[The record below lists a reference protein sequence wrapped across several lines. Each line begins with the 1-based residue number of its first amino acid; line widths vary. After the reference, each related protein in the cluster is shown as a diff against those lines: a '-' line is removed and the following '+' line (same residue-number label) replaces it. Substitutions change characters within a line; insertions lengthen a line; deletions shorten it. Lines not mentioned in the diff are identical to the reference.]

1 MQGGFM
7 RWKLVLLLS
16 ASFSLSVI
24 AVRAQKSNELHIY
37 FVDVEGGQSTL
48 FVSPSG
54 QSILV
59 DTGFPGTRDADRI
72 AALAKQAG
80 LTEITYLLVT
90 HYHGDH
96 VGGAPELSTRIPI
109 RTFIDHGAIMEQTLN
124 VPKTFA
130 AYAPVRDKWQH
141 IVAKP
146 GDKLPVKGLDWRVV
160 SAAAVVTTKA
170 LPGGGQENPLC
181 SQFQSKDETKD
192 PLLGGEN
199 AASVGSVVSL
209 GKFRMIDLGDLTWN
223 HEHDLACPK
232 NLIGTV
238 DLYLT
243 THHGQN
249 ISGLPMLVY
258 AAKSRAVVMN
268 NGAKKGGHVDTFQIL
283 HHMPSP
289 ADLWQLHYAMDG
301 GENNSPEQ
309 FIANLDET
317 TSNYIEVT
325 AKKDGS
331 FKVTNSRNGYNKE
344 YSPH

>member
-1 MQGGFM
+1 MFGKRIF
-7 RWKLVLLLS
+7 VLFVLAILAAAS
-16 ASFSLSVI
+16 AW
-24 AVRAQKSNELHIY
+24 ARRRDELRIY

-54 QSILV
+54 ESLLI
-59 DTGFPGTRDADRI
+59 DTGFPGDRDASRI
-72 AALAKQAG
+72 ADAAKQAG
-80 LTEITYLLVT
+80 VTEINYLLIT

-96 VGGAPELSTRIPI
+96 VGGVSTLAGKIPI
-109 RTFIDHGAIMEQTLN
+109 RTFIDHGPIMEQTLN
-124 VPKTFA
+124 VPQSFA
-130 AYAPVRDKWQH
+130 AYAPVREKGQH

-146 GDKLPVKGLDWRVV
+146 GDTLPVKGLDVRIV
-160 SAAAVVTTKA
+160 SAAQVVTTKA
-170 LPGGGQENPLC
+170 LPGGGEDNPLC
-181 SQFQSKDETKD
+181 PQFQPKDETKD
-192 PLLGGEN
+192 MLLGGEN
-199 AASVGSVVSL
+199 AASVGSVISL

-238 DLYLT
+238 DVYLT

-258 AAKSRAVVMN
+258 AVKPRAVVMN

-289 ADLWQLHYAMDG
+289 TDLWQLHFAVDAG
-301 GENNSPEQ
+301 DNNSPEQ

-344 YSPH
+344 YSPHR

>member
-1 MQGGFM
+1 MFGKRIF
-7 RWKLVLLLS
+7 VLFVLAILEAAS
-16 ASFSLSVI
+16 AS
-24 AVRAQKSNELHIY
+24 AQRRDELRIY

-54 QSILV
+54 ESLLI
-59 DTGFPGTRDADRI
+59 DTGFPGDRDATRI
-72 AALAKQAG
+72 ADAAKQAG
-80 LTEITYLLVT
+80 VTEINYLLIT

-96 VGGAPELSTRIPI
+96 VGGVPTLAGKIPI
-109 RTFIDHGAIMEQTLN
+109 RTFIDHGPIMEQTLN
-124 VPKTFA
+124 VPQSFA
-130 AYAPVRDKWQH
+130 AYAPVRGKGQH

-146 GDKLPVKGLDWRVV
+146 GDTLPVKGLDVRIV
-160 SAAAVVTTKA
+160 SAAQVVTTKA
-170 LPGGGQENPLC
+170 LPGGGEDNPLC
-181 SQFQSKDETKD
+181 TQFQPKDETKD
-192 PLLGGEN
+192 MLLGGEN
-199 AASVGSVVSL
+199 AASVGSVITL
-209 GKFRMIDLGDLTWN
+209 GKFRMIDFGDLTWN

-258 AAKSRAVVMN
+258 AVKPRAVVMN

-289 ADLWQLHYAMDG
+289 ADLWQLHYAVDAG
-301 GENNSPEQ
+301 DNNSPEQ
-309 FIANLDET
+309 FIANPDET

-325 AKKDGS
+325 AKRDGS
-331 FKVTNSRNGYNKE
+331 FTVTNSRNGYNKE
-344 YSPH
+344 YAPHN

>member
-1 MQGGFM
+1 M
-7 RWKLVLLLS
+7 RWKLLALLI
-16 ASFSLSVI
+16 ASVI
-24 AVRAQKSNELHIY
+24 CSALTAQAQKVDQLHIY

-54 QSILV
+54 ESLLI
-59 DTGFPGTRDADRI
+59 DTGFPGARDADRI
-72 AALAKQAG
+72 ASAAKQAG
-80 LTEITYLLVT
+80 LKEITYLLVT

-96 VGGAPELSTRIPI
+96 VGGVPELASRIPI
-109 RTFIDHGAIMEQTLN
+109 RTFIDHGPIMEQTLN
-124 VPKTFA
+124 VPNSFA
-130 AYAPVRDKWQH
+130 AYSPVRDKGQH

-146 GDKLPVKGLDWRVV
+146 GDKLPIKGLDVRVV
-160 SAAAVVTTKA
+160 SASAVVTTKA
-170 LPGGGQENPLC
+170 LPGGGEDNPLC
-181 SQFQSKDETKD
+181 TQFQPKDETKD
-192 PLLGGEN
+192 MLLGGEN
-199 AASVGSVVSL
+199 AASVGSVISL
-209 GKFRMIDLGDLTWN
+209 GNFRMIDLGDLTWN

-258 AAKSRAVVMN
+258 AAKPRAVVMN

-289 ADLWQLHYAMDG
+289 ADLWQLHYAVDAG
-301 GENNSPEQ
+301 DNNSPEQ
-309 FIANLDET
+309 FIANPDET

-331 FKVTNSRNGYNKE
+331 FTVTNSRNGYNKE
-344 YSPH
+344 YPPHK